1 MKHFHRNVVLFRLI
15 CLFAITFSTSLVN
28 ASESSLK
35 IPVPSWLDFARDDL
49 GNWPD
54 RIISDTKSSFFDNN
68 NLLLLLMAGGGSI
81 ALHSTD
87 ADKNI
92 AKNMDRHR
100 AFRSKGVDKF
110 IDIAGNPG
118 VHFAVTGIWYVVSD
132 HKGDQLNKD
141 RAWTMMT
148 ALSITGLTTMAL
160 KGIVHNDTPNGKNFA
175 WPSGHT
181 SSSFTVATVLNEFYG
196 PEIGIPAY
204 CGASVVAWRMMD
216 SGDHWASDVLF
227 GAILGIVVG
236 HTVASKHKKFEV
248 AGFKVEPYFGG
259 LGENGGSGICLTK
272 RF

>member
-1 MKHFHRNVVLFRLI
+1 MRHFYRNAVLCRLI
-15 CLFAITFSTSLVN
+15 CLFAITFSTSLVH
-28 ASESSLK
+28 AEESSLK
-35 IPVPSWLDFARDDL
+35 IPVPGWLDFARDDI

-54 RIISDTKSSFFDNN
+54 RIIKDSKSSFFDNN

-100 AFRSKGVDKF
+100 TFRSKDLDKF
-110 IDIAGNPG
+110 IDLAGNPG
-118 VHFAVTGIWYVVSD
+118 MHFAVTGLWYVISD
-132 HKGDQLNKD
+132 HKGDQFNKD

-148 ALSITGLTTMAL
+148 ALSITGLTTIAL
-160 KGIVHNDTPNGKNFA
+160 KGIVHNDTPNGKKLA

-181 SSSFTVATVLNEFYG
+181 SSSFTVAAVLHEFYG

-227 GAILGIVVG
+227 GAVLGWLVG
-236 HTVASKHKKFEV
+236 HAVAGKQKKLEI
-248 AGFKVEPYFGG
+248 AGFKVEPFFGG
-259 LGENGGSGICLTK
+259 LGDEGGTGIALTK
-272 RF
+272 WF

>member
-1 MKHFHRNVVLFRLI
+1 MKYFHKNAVLFRLI
-15 CLFAITFSTSLVN
+15 CLFAITFSTSL
-28 ASESSLK
+28 AYAGESSLE
-35 IPVPSWLDFARDDL
+35 IPVPSWLDFARKDV

-68 NLLLLLMAGGGSI
+68 NLITLLLAGGGSI

-92 AKNMDRHR
+92 AGNMERHR
-100 AFRSKGVDKF
+100 AFRSKDVDKF
-110 IDIAGNPG
+110 VDLAGNPG
-118 VHFAVTGIWYVVSD
+118 MHFAATGIWYVISD

-148 ALSITGLTTMAL
+148 ALSVTGLTTLAL
-160 KGIVHNDTPNGKNFA
+160 KGIVHNQTPNGKNFA

-181 SSSFTVATVLNEFYG
+181 SSSFTVAAVLHEFYG

-227 GAILGIVVG
+227 GAVLGWVVG
-236 HTVASKHKKFEV
+236 HTVAGKQKKLEV
-248 AGFKVEPYFGG
+248 AGFKIEPYFGG
-259 LGENGGSGICLTK
+259 IGENGGSGICLTK